1 MCRAVVLGFKFKNL
15 QECDCSLQVMSS
27 RTLGF
32 GLAAL
37 GTAGAGYYR
46 SDDVH
51 TAVRCGRCVVT
62 AGGCL
67 LDYSSGL
74 PMKEAHAR
82 ASHRLRECLQ
92 ANRGLYIKVG
102 QHLGVLDYVLPP
114 EYLDAMSCFY
124 DAAPQSSWT
133 SVERVIRE
141 DFGLVGKK
149 GVDELFESID
159 HTPLASGSLAQVSER
174 RRGESTERVCERERW
189 VCEREMGVCEREMSD
204 RERERERNVCVC
216 VCVCVCESA
225 RVGVRVY

>member
-1 MCRAVVLGFKFKNL
+1 MMALSR
-15 QECDCSLQVMSS
+15 

-37 GTAGAGYYR
+37 GTAGVGYYR

-82 ASHRLRECLQ
+82 ASQRLRECLQ

-124 DAAPQSSWT
+124 DAAPQSSWN
-133 SVERVIRE
+133 SVERMIRE
-141 DFGLVGKK
+141 DFGLGKK
-149 GVDELFESID
+149 GVDELFVSID

-174 RRGESTERVCERERW
+174 RRGEGKESE
-189 VCEREMGVCEREMSD
+189 
-204 RERERERNVCVC
+204 REREREEKRR
-216 VCVCVCESA
+216 E
-225 RVGVRVY
+225 

>member
-1 MCRAVVLGFKFKNL
+1 MRGEEDEKKGGETHGVQVQEKNDPRPPFDL
-15 QECDCSLQVMSS
+15 NTSMAMSP

-174 RRGESTERVCERERW
+174 RRGESERGRRAKEGE
-189 VCEREMGVCEREMSD
+189 D
-204 RERERERNVCVC
+204 
-216 VCVCVCESA
+216 
-225 RVGVRVY
+225 